1 MPNAGPPMTAGAYNN
16 NYQIVQTRDYVL
28 ILSEMIHD
36 ARIIPLDGRPQLP
49 QNVRQWMGSY
59 RGHWE
64 GDTLVVT
71 TTNFT
76 DRTAF
81 QGSSQQLRVTER
93 FTRIDDD
100 TIIYRFTIDDPST
113 WTKPWSAE
121 VPMKRT
127 VGPLFEHA
135 CHEGN
140 YGLYN
145 TLAGARAEEQRL
157 GGSK

>member
-1 MPNAGPPMTAGAYNN
+1 
-16 NYQIVQTRDYVL
+16 
-28 ILSEMIHD
+28 MIHD

-157 GGSK
+157 GESK